1 MAATHNGYLRRE
13 ACQNEGRASVGAL
26 FFQVSGLRRTQPV
39 LSHLVFPCTR
49 GTDAKGVLPRAPS
62 FNWLSEVYALL
73 DAFSQPIKQVRPP
86 LCLPRCIH
94 RYIPSVIHSAPSH
107 YSFLPPYLPN
117 SRLCGGGAN
126 VPFLARHGSDPPKLA
141 RLGRAQKQDRPGPPC
156 GTPRS
161 AGGFA

>member
-1 MAATHNGYLRRE
+1 MFQGRRLRSAPFSFR
-13 ACQNEGRASVGAL
+13 
-26 FFQVSGLRRTQPV
+26 V
-39 LSHLVFPCTR
+39 LSHLVFPWTR

-62 FNWLSEVYALL
+62 FNWLSEVYAVL
-73 DAFSQPIKQVRPP
+73 DAFSQPKKQVRPP

-107 YSFLPPYLPN
+107 YSFLRPYLPN

-126 VPFLARHGSDPPKLA
+126 VPFLARHGSDLAKLA
-141 RLGRAQKQDRPGPPC
+141 GLGRAQKQDRPGPPC
-156 GTPRS
+156 GTPRR